1 MISPQSIE
9 RVLEAADIVDV
20 VGEFVTLKRRGANYI
35 GLSPFQDERS
45 PSFNV
50 NPARNIFK
58 DFSSGK
64 GGSVVTFLME
74 HEKLTYPEAIRWLAK
89 KYNIELEETGVKPED
104 REAETRRESLF
115 IVTEFAAK
123 FFEQQL
129 WESDEGRS
137 IGLSYFRERG
147 FRDDTIRKFGLGFSP
162 ESWDAFSLAAKKAGY
177 QSEFLTEAGLSVQKE
192 NGDLYDRFR
201 SRVMFPIHGF
211 TGRVIGFGGRTLKK
225 DKNVPKYVNSP
236 ESEIYH
242 KSNVLYGLNFAR
254 NSIRN
259 LDNCFLVEGYADVLS
274 VHQAGVENVV
284 ASSGTSLTVEQIR
297 LIKRLTKNI
306 TLLYDGDAAGI
317 KASLR
322 GLDMLL
328 EEDMDV
334 RVVLFPEGHDP
345 DSYVQEKGGEAFK
358 AYVEKS
364 KKDFILFKTDVLLKE
379 SGDDPIK
386 KAEVIRSVVESI
398 AKIPDSIKASVFIK
412 SCSSRLDVDERALL
426 TELNKLKR
434 KQAQKSQDQQ
444 PEPEPQPGDSPE
456 TQWFAPKKSLEKNDD
471 TQEKEIVRLLVSYG
485 DRTLNSPEFG
495 EMQAGSL
502 IVAELMD
509 IEFAHSGCASFFSEY
524 RRMSDEGKIP
534 GENTFIHHS
543 DPVITSLAVEM
554 ITSRYHLSHNWEEK
568 HQIFVKDEA
577 TDLFTTIMGAILHL
591 KKRKVDRIIQN
602 IRRQLQETPSP
613 DDQEILM
620 HQYLHLKAVEKQIS
634 ERIGAVII
642 K

>member
-9 RVLEAADIVDV
+9 RVIEAADIVEV
-20 VGEFVTLKRRGANYI
+20 VGDFVTLKKRGSNYI

-74 HEKLTYPEAIRWLAK
+74 HEKLSYPEAIRWLAK
-89 KYNIELEETGVKPED
+89 KYNIELEETGQAPED
-104 REAETRRESLF
+104 READTRRESLF
-115 IVTEFAAK
+115 IVTDFAAK

-147 FRDDTIRKFGLGFSP
+147 FRDDTIRKFGLGYSP
-162 ESWDAFSLAAKKAGY
+162 ESWDAFSSTALKAGY
-177 QSEFLTEAGLSVQKE
+177 QADFMAETGLSVKKE

-201 SRVMFPIHGF
+201 TRVMFPIYGF
-211 TGRVIGFGGRTLKK
+211 TGRVVGFGGRTLRK

-242 KSNVLYGLNFAR
+242 KSNVLYGLNFAK
-254 NSIRN
+254 NAIRN
-259 LDNCFLVEGYADVLS
+259 TDTCYLVEGYADVLS

-328 EEDMDV
+328 EEDMNV

-345 DSYVQEKGGEAFK
+345 DSYVQDKGAEGFK
-358 AYVEKS
+358 TYIDKS
-364 KKDFILFKTDVLLKE
+364 QKDFILFKTDVLLKE
-379 SGDDPIK
+379 TGTDPIK

-412 SCSSRLDVDERALL
+412 ECSTLLNVDEQALL

-434 KQAQKSQDQQ
+434 KQWQKKQD
-444 PEPEPQPGDSPE
+444 EPAPTALTDNPE
-456 TQWFAPKKSLEKNDD
+456 TDWFAQPKKAESNDD
-471 TQEKEIVRLLVSYG
+471 TQEKEIVRLLVMYG
-485 DRTLNSPEFG
+485 NKLVNWPEMG
-495 EMQAGSL
+495 EAYAGSL
-502 IVAELMD
+502 ILAELADVEFSQPDCVRFMQVYKSL
-509 IEFAHSGCASFFSEY
+509 IE
-524 RRMSDEGKIP
+524 DGKIP
-534 GENTFIHHS
+534 DEKTFIHNADQQLS
-543 DPVITSLAVEM
+543 SLAVEL
-554 ITSRYHLSHNWEEK
+554 ITSKYHLSHNWEDK
-568 HQIFVKDEA
+568 HQIHVKDESA
-577 TDLFTTIMGAILHL
+577 DLQLTIMGAILHL
-591 KKRKVDRIIQN
+591 KKRKVDGIIQS
-602 IRRQLQETPSP
+602 IRKQLQDTPSE

-634 ERIGAVII
+634 EKIGAVII